1 MHVTT
6 AAIRPKP
13 DVAEGDVTRLLRE
26 IRDGST
32 ASSNKLF
39 TLLYS
44 DLRRI
49 ASRQLRSERKD
60 HTLQTTAL
68 VHEAYLKL
76 TNGGTGDL
84 GDRAHFFAVA
94 AQVMRQV
101 LVDHA
106 RTKKAKRRGGEF
118 RKVDLTD
125 ELSVAEDG
133 LQTILLI
140 NDILTKLEKL
150 DPRQVRI
157 IEMRFFL
164 DLSIEEIA
172 ESLDLSKR
180 TIIREWRAAQAWLH
194 GELGN
199 AD

>member
-1 MHVTT
+1 M
-6 AAIRPKP
+6 
-13 DVAEGDVTRLLRE
+13 
-26 IRDGST
+26 
-32 ASSNKLF
+32 
-39 TLLYS
+39 
-44 DLRRI
+44 

-76 TNGGTGDL
+76 TNGGTGVL